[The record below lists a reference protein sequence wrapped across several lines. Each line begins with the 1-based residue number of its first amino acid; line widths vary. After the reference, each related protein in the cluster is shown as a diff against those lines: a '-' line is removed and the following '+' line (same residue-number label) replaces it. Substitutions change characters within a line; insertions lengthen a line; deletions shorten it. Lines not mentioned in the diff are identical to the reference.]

1 MSERMKDVK
10 RIRTEEKI
18 RERLGEFGTKWV
30 IKGLM
35 EKEALEQGK
44 VHSHLF
50 IQSFVGYNGIIHRLR
65 ASHKGPE
72 RRVEYLSFF
81 FAIMVP

>member
-1 MSERMKDVK
+1 MKDVK

-35 EKEALEQGK
+35 EKEALE
-44 VHSHLF
+44 
-50 IQSFVGYNGIIHRLR
+50 
-65 ASHKGPE
+65 
-72 RRVEYLSFF
+72 
-81 FAIMVP
+81 